1 MMIAKKV
8 NVNHSNED
16 GTTPV
21 YIAAQTRQVETVYN
35 LLNAGAD
42 PHVAKKN
49 GMTPLM
55 IASKNGSSYIVA
67 LLIGEYIDL
76 DLVNNQGMTALNF
89 ASTDGHSDVVSL
101 LIESGANPE
110 IPNNRGYT
118 PLMSETPCKYFL
130 HSKSS
135 FNSLYTLNL
144 LFLHIPE
151 CKLLKTKFLNTLFIL
166 DTASLEPSEVEVR
179 SISLIIS
186 KTHFFHCFLFLP
198 GILHLFHSFSKTF
211 LQKLSLPFFNNLENQ
226 TTFLLFLLKFKGSI
240 PKSPHKL
247 HCKSLR
253 SNLKSFYMLLTK
265 LHLMP

>member
-1 MMIAKKV
+1 
-8 NVNHSNED
+8 
-16 GTTPV
+16 
-21 YIAAQTRQVETVYN
+21 
-35 LLNAGAD
+35 
-42 PHVAKKN
+42 
-49 GMTPLM
+49 
-55 IASKNGSSYIVA
+55 
-67 LLIGEYIDL
+67 
-76 DLVNNQGMTALNF
+76 
-89 ASTDGHSDVVSL
+89 
-101 LIESGANPE
+101 
-110 IPNNRGYT
+110 
-118 PLMSETPCKYFL
+118 MSETPCKYFL

-151 CKLLKTKFLNTLFIL
+151 CKLLKTKFLNALFIL
-166 DTASLEPSEVEVR
+166 YTASLEPSEIEVR

-211 LQKLSLPFFNNLENQ
+211 LEKLFLPFFNNLENQ

-240 PKSPHKL
+240 PIHVNHPIQL